1 MGKTLILVE
10 GQTEERFVKLVLS
23 DYFFQRDICLIPRI
37 IETKEVKSGP
47 NFKGGINSYQKIK
60 KDLLKLLADSS
71 AGIVTTM
78 IDYYGLPRDFPSFND
93 KGNCYSKVK
102 SAEES
107 FARDI
112 SNPKFVP
119 YLQLH
124 EFEGILFS
132 APKAISSTM
141 DTSGK
146 SDFFVQRIRDQVSS
160 PEEINDG
167 PDTHP
172 SKRILKLFPNY
183 NKPFQGELISS
194 RIGMDKIL
202 SDCPHF
208 NSWVARIIEKSSKI

>member
-1 MGKTLILVE
+1 MKKTLILVE
-10 GQTEERFVKLVLS
+10 GQTEERFVKVVLS
-23 DYFFQRDICLIPRI
+23 NYFLQKNVWLIPRI

-71 AGIVTTM
+71 AVVTTTM

-93 KGNCYSKVK
+93 KGNCYLKVK

-107 FARDI
+107 FAQDI
-112 SNPKFVP
+112 SNQKFVP

-141 DTSGK
+141 DVSGK
-146 SDFFVQRIRDQVSS
+146 SDLNVQKIRDCVKS

-167 PDTHP
+167 LDTHP
-172 SKRILKLFPNY
+172 SKRIQKLFPNY
-183 NKPFQGELISS
+183 NKPFHGELISS

-202 SDCPHF
+202 NDCPHF
-208 NSWVARIIEKSSKI
+208 NSWVTMVIEKSSKA